1 MEIAF
6 EEAKKGMNNDDGGPF
21 GAVIVKEDTVIS
33 KAHNEVL
40 KSNDPTSH
48 AEVLAIRRA
57 SSSLKNF
64 DLTGCEIYSTSYP
77 CPMCLAA
84 ILWAH
89 IDKVY
94 YGTSSQE
101 VEKIGFDDSRIQQA
115 LCETHSPKLNTQ
127 SIDNERCL
135 ELLKE
140 WDEKEDK
147 RTY

>member
-6 EEAKKGMNNDDGGPF
+6 EEAKMGMDDDDGGPF
-21 GAVIVKEDTVIS
+21 GAVIVKEDTIIS

-94 YGTSSQE
+94 YGTSSKE
-101 VEKIGFDDSRIQQA
+101 VEEIGFDDSRIRQV
-115 LCETHSPKLNTQ
+115 LCEKHNAKLNTQ
-127 SIDNERCL
+127 SLENKKCL
-135 ELLKE
+135 ELLRE
-140 WDEKEDK
+140 WDKKEDK
-147 RTY
+147 KMY